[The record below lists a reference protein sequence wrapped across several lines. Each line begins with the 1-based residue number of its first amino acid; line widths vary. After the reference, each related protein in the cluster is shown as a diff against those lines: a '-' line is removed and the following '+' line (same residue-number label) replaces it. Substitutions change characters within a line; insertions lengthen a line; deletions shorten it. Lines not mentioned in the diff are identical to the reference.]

1 MAKSITEVTASNT
14 FQVWLDKTN
23 EIVELINND
32 VLTASPS
39 ANGDI
44 TIGNATLIGS
54 LTANNMIAS
63 ALLRANTISPLE
75 GSTSILST
83 ALFNITTSSQTVLE
97 RLTSAI
103 GPRIAFTDGSV
114 EWQAGFEN
122 TLNKNFVITSGG
134 SSVFRITPTGDVQIN
149 GTVTAGAI
157 DAASATANALTT
169 ARTIAATG
177 DITWS
182 VSFNGASN
190 VTAAATIPTNSIS
203 NTKIRQSAG
212 LSLVG
217 RAGNTLGDVA
227 DITAASD
234 HQVLRRSGTA
244 IGFGAVALNQA
255 AAVTGVL
262 SPSNGGTGASALTA
276 NKLMVGNGA
285 SGVLTPTELH
295 WDTVN
300 ARLGINTTTPTERL
314 EVNGNVK
321 ATFFIGTATSAQY
334 ADLAE
339 KFLPETDYEIGTVVM
354 IGGSAEITD
363 TKSVTDVAI
372 GVISG
377 MPAFMMNETLAGGQ
391 YVALKGRVPVKAV
404 YTVRKGDILVPGP
417 NGIAQSGVRTSNNR
431 FGVAISDW
439 SDGFVEAIIL

>member
-1 MAKSITEVTASNT
+1 MAKSITEVSANNT

-32 VLTASPS
+32 ILTVSPS

-54 LTANNMIAS
+54 FTANNVIAD
-63 ALLRANTISPLE
+63 ALLRVDTISPNRA
-75 GSTSILST
+75 SAILST
-83 ALFNITTSSQTVLE
+83 AMLNITTSQTVLE
-97 RLTSAI
+97 RLTSVV

-114 EWQAGFEN
+114 EWQTGFEN
-122 TLNKNFVITSGG
+122 ATNKNFIITAGG
-134 SSVFRITPTGDVQIN
+134 ASVFRITQTGDVEIN

-157 DAASATANALTT
+157 NAASATANALTT
-169 ARTIAATG
+169 TRTIAASG

-190 VTAAATIPTNSIS
+190 VTAAATIPVNSIG
-203 NTKIRQSAG
+203 NTKIRQSAA
-212 LSLVG
+212 LSIVG

-227 DITAASD
+227 DIASSAD
-234 HQVLRRSGTA
+234 HQVLRRSGA
-244 IGFGAVALNQA
+244 ALGFGAIALNQA
-255 AAVTGVL
+255 AAVTGIL
-262 SPSNGGTGASALTA
+262 APANGGTGASALTA
-276 NKLMVGNGA
+276 NKIMVGNGT
-285 SGVLTPTELH
+285 SGVLTPDALH
-295 WDTVN
+295 WDATN
-300 ARLGINTTTPTERL
+300 TRLGINTATPTERL

-339 KFLPETDYEIGTVVM
+339 KFLPETDFEIGTVVM
-354 IGGSAEITD
+354 IGGACEITD
-363 TKSVTDVAI
+363 TKTVSDVAI

-377 MPAFMMNETLAGGQ
+377 EPAFMMNETLAGGQ

-404 YTVRKGDILVPGP
+404 DNIRKGDILIPGP
-417 NGIAQSGVRTSNNR
+417 NGIAQCGIRTSHNK
-431 FGVAISDW
+431 FGIAISDW
-439 SDGFVEAIIL
+439 SDGFVEAVIL